1 MNIDS
6 SDDEVG
12 INQLCSIENDGL
24 IRSSSSINF
33 PIRFTNDS
41 FVIHVLDNI
50 LMVYMNPM
58 FIWRLIFSKKNLVDY
73 EKEFDFQKLK
83 MCVMRLG
90 PYVYIKN
97 KEIEYSLDNVI
108 NHKPSL
114 RIYDLLY
121 VSHGRIYMTI
131 RRGFDQTDAVK
142 NFLDNYMLLL
152 RHISDS

>member
-58 FIWRLIFSKKNLVDY
+58 FIWRLIFSKKKSGGL
-73 EKEFDFQKLK
+73 
-83 MCVMRLG
+83 
-90 PYVYIKN
+90 
-97 KEIEYSLDNVI
+97 
-108 NHKPSL
+108 
-114 RIYDLLY
+114 
-121 VSHGRIYMTI
+121 
-131 RRGFDQTDAVK
+131 
-142 NFLDNYMLLL
+142 
-152 RHISDS
+152 